1 MDGSLVSIVAAAM
14 GLGLLHGIEPG
25 HGWPIAASYGLA
37 RPNRYVAGMTAG
49 IVLGVGHLV
58 SSVAVV
64 VAFFGLKAWFDLGE
78 LGWMNIA
85 AGGLLVAVGLW
96 ELRGALSGGGHGHHH
111 HHHHHHYPHHHDH
124 GHGHHPEHDHG
135 HDHEFADAG
144 QDKGL
149 WGLAGAAFA
158 LGFAHEE
165 EVQMI
170 GICAGTD
177 LCLSLMLIYAL
188 TVVGAITALTLL
200 LIAGFQHFRHRL
212 DHLAPHLPKLSA
224 AILIAMG
231 MGFMAGVM

>member
-1 MDGSLVSIVAAAM
+1 MDGSLVSIVAAAV

-37 RPNRYVAGMTAG
+37 RPNRYAAGLTAG

-58 SSVAVV
+58 SSIAVV
-64 VAFFGLKAWFDLGE
+64 IAFFGLKAWFDLGA

-85 AGGLLVAVGLW
+85 AGALLVAVGLW
-96 ELRGALSGGGHGHHH
+96 ELRGALTGGGHGHHH
-111 HHHHHHYPHHHDH
+111 HHHHHDH
-124 GHGHHPEHDHG
+124 GRG
-135 HDHEFADAG
+135 HDHAG
-144 QDKGL
+144 AGVQQSL

-188 TVVGAITALTLL
+188 TVIAAITVLTLL

-212 DHLAPHLPKLSA
+212 EHLAPHLPKLSA

-231 MGFMAGVM
+231 IGFMAEVV

>member
-37 RPNRYVAGMTAG
+37 RANRYVAGMTAG

-58 SSVAVV
+58 SSIAVV
-64 VAFFGLKAWFDLGE
+64 IAFFGLKAWFDLGE
-78 LGWMNIA
+78 LGWMNVA
-85 AGGLLVAVGLW
+85 AGALLVAVGLW

-111 HHHHHHYPHHHDH
+111 HDHHHH
-124 GHGHHPEHDHG
+124 GHGHTHDHG
-135 HDHEFADAG
+135 LEEAG
-144 QDKGL
+144 ADKGL

-188 TVVGAITALTLL
+188 TVIAAITALTLL

-212 DHLAPHLPKLSA
+212 EHLAPHLPKLSA

-231 MGFMAGVM
+231 VGFMAGVI